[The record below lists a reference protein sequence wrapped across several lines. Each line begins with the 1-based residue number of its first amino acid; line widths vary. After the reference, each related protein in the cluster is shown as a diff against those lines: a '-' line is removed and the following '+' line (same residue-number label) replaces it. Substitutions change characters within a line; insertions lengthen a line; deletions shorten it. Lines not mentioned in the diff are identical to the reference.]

1 MKLKKNWFYN
11 FCIALSVM
19 GMAYILISGVSN
31 VGAGQEYPY
40 AMKGMLLLV
49 FLLTWAGVHFLA
61 LLSARL
67 GIAGKMA
74 EKKRLSVGLEAFFV
88 ILVLS
93 AAFVLR
99 YAVVLKLPMQPES
112 DYKTYYE
119 IAQMLKN
126 GTLQEK
132 GEGYC
137 NYIAMFPHVIGYSYV
152 LKNIFVLFGTSV
164 FNGQFANILFS
175 LGTVFLIYRITR
187 KLGGRLAGVIALT
200 AAAFWPSQI
209 LYINMLAAEYVFTFL
224 LYLCIL
230 LFLHLAM
237 DYDGTTKHGV
247 RGIFLHILLG
257 FLIALTAAVRP
268 MALIL
273 LIAIILCLLPQKMK
287 LPNIPRN
294 SISIW
299 VRFLGKGWLRGALI
313 LVSYMFLSGIIT
325 TNIEFAINKSLP
337 SFGESFGYNLLVGLN
352 TNSKGGWNEEDS
364 KFLYDNLESTGSAIE
379 AQTASRDLAL
389 ERLNTDPKAV
399 FNLFM
404 NKYELLWENDDYG
417 ATWNQVFLQQQNQ
430 LTPERLSFLSQAQW
444 TNDVVYLV
452 FTLFSLMALIYMLQ
466 RKASYLYVLILLYL
480 GTAAMHLFVES
491 QNRYHFHVLP
501 VIMIAASVGVSY
513 IFESARQFVKASDI
527 QRQEKE
533 KLLRREEAVMKQFE
547 EEEHLAI
554 ESRYKNMTNA
564 FDMQSA
570 ITNGNVIVTVSEKYL
585 EDRDGEVHEKKI
597 EKEENLMP
605 EQSYESISEAAAAL
619 EGYGDREKA
628 ENGNE
633 EIDNPDMLTQER
645 EEAEAEVAAVIDG
658 MPGKGVEETGE
669 ENVPGGMS
677 GQKTGEAKK
686 EVKKEAVTGLMGKQ
700 ASKETGL
707 TQTDSSLRCRIKGKE
722 SKSHQRTRTYKSRNL
737 RGGGKLSKRKVKRV
751 FPGLFGKKGNTNTI
765 KVLSDKKSRKK

>member
-1 MKLKKNWFYN
+1 MSGRERMNGSMKLKKNWFYN

-19 GMAYILISGVSN
+19 GMAYILITGVSN
-31 VGAGQEYPY
+31 VGEGQEYPY
-40 AMKGMLLLV
+40 AFKGMLFLI

-74 EKKRLSVGLEAFFV
+74 ERKRLSVWLEAFFV

-99 YAVVLKLPMQPES
+99 YAVVLKLPIQPES

-126 GTLQEK
+126 GTLQEE

-164 FNGQFANILFS
+164 FNGQLANILFS
-175 LGTVFLIYRITR
+175 LGTVFLIYRIAR
-187 KLGGRLAGVIALT
+187 RLGGRLAGAVALA

-247 RGIFLHILLG
+247 RGILLHIFLG
-257 FLIALTAAVRP
+257 FLIALTAAIRP

-273 LIAIILCLLPQKMK
+273 LIAVILCFLPQKMK

-294 SISIW
+294 SISLW
-299 VRFLGKGWLRGALI
+299 VRFLEKGWLRGALI

-325 TNIEFAINKSLP
+325 TNIELAINKSVP
-337 SFGESFGYNLLVGLN
+337 SSGESFGYNLLVGLN
-352 TNSKGGWNEEDS
+352 SNSKGGWNEEDS
-364 KFLYDNLESTGSAIE
+364 RFLYDNLESTGSAIE
-379 AQTASRDLAL
+379 AQTACRDLAL
-389 ERLNTDPKAV
+389 KRLNTDPKAI

-404 NKYELLWENDDYG
+404 NKYESLWGNDDYG
-417 ATWNQVFLQQQNQ
+417 STWNQVFLQEQKQ
-430 LTPERLSFLSQAQW
+430 LTPERLNFLSQARLA
-444 TNDVVYLV
+444 NHIVYMV
-452 FTLFSLMALIYMLQ
+452 FILFSLMTLIYMLQ
-466 RKASYLYVLILLYL
+466 RKASYFYILILVYL
-480 GTAAMHLFVES
+480 GTAAMHLLVES

-513 IFESARQFVKASDI
+513 IFESAAQFAKASHI
-527 QRQEKE
+527 QKHGRERLLSRQ
-533 KLLRREEAVMKQFE
+533 EAVMKQFE

-585 EDRDGEVHEKKI
+585 EDCDGEVHEKRI
-597 EKEENLMP
+597 EKEKKSLP
-605 EQSYESISEAAAAL
+605 EQSYESIREAAAAAVL
-619 EGYGDREKA
+619 ESIGG
-628 ENGNE
+628 NGS
-633 EIDNPDMLTQER
+633 
-645 EEAEAEVAAVIDG
+645 
-658 MPGKGVEETGE
+658 EETGK
-669 ENVPGGMS
+669 ENVPEGMS
-677 GQKTGEAKK
+677 GRKTGEAK
-686 EVKKEAVTGLMGKQ
+686 E
-700 ASKETGL
+700 ETVSNPIKFP
-707 TQTDSSLRCRIKGKE
+707 QPSPALRCSIKGKE
-722 SKSHQRTRTYKSRNL
+722 RKP
-737 RGGGKLSKRKVKRV
+737 SKRKVKKA
-751 FPGLFGKKGNTNTI
+751 FPPPFGRKGNTNTI
-765 KVLSDKKSRKK
+765 KVRSDKKSRKKNIRRN

>member
-40 AMKGMLLLV
+40 AMKGMLFLI

-74 EKKRLSVGLEAFFV
+74 EKKRLSAGLEAFYV
-88 ILVLS
+88 ILILS

-119 IAQMLKN
+119 IAQMLNN

-175 LGTVFLIYRITR
+175 LGTVFLIYRIAR
-187 KLGGRLAGVIALT
+187 KLGGRLAGMIALT

-209 LYINMLAAEYVFTFL
+209 LYINMLAAEYVFTFF

-230 LFLHLAM
+230 LFLHLVM

-247 RGIFLHILLG
+247 RGILLHILLG
-257 FLIALTAAVRP
+257 FLIAVTAAVRP

-273 LIAIILCLLPQKMK
+273 LVAIILCLLPQKMK

-299 VRFLGKGWLRGALI
+299 VRFLEKGWLRGVLI

-325 TNIEFAINKSLP
+325 TNIELAINKSVP
-337 SFGESFGYNLLVGLN
+337 SSGESFGYNLLVGLN
-352 TNSKGGWNEEDS
+352 SNSKGGWNEEDS
-364 KFLYDNLESTGSAIE
+364 RFLYDNLESTGSAIE
-379 AQTASRDLAL
+379 AQIACRDLAL
-389 ERLNTDPKAV
+389 KRLNTDPKAI

-404 NKYELLWENDDYG
+404 NKYELLWDNDDYG
-417 ATWNQVFLQQQNQ
+417 ATWNQVFLQEQNQ
-430 LTPERLSFLSQAQW
+430 LTPERLNFLSQAQW
-444 TNDVVYLV
+444 ANHIIYMV
-452 FTLFSLMALIYMLQ
+452 FILFSLMALIYMLQ
-466 RKASYLYVLILLYL
+466 KKASYLYVLILVYL
-480 GTAAMHLFVES
+480 GTVAMHLLVES

-533 KLLRREEAVMKQFE
+533 KLLSREEAVMKQFE

-554 ESRYKNMTNA
+554 ENRYKNMTNA

-570 ITNGNVIVTVSEKYL
+570 ISNGNVIVTVSEKYL
-585 EDRDGEVHEKKI
+585 EDCDGDVHEKI
-597 EKEENLMP
+597 EKEENPLP
-605 EQSYESISEAAAAL
+605 KQSYESISEAAATL
-619 EGYGDREKA
+619 EGDGDREKA

-633 EIDNPDMLTQER
+633 EEIDNPDMLAQER
-645 EEAEAEVAAVIDG
+645 EEAEVEVAVAAVIES
-658 MPGKGVEETGE
+658 MPGKGLEETGK

-677 GQKTGEAKK
+677 GQKTGEAK
-686 EVKKEAVTGLMGKQ
+686 E
-700 ASKETGL
+700 ETVINPMEFP
-707 TQTDSSLRCRIKGKE
+707 QTAPALRCSIKGKE
-722 SKSHQRTRTYKSRNL
+722 IRSHQKSRTYKNRNL
-737 RGGGKLSKRKVKRV
+737 RGGSKPSKRKVRRV
-751 FPGLFGKKGNTNTI
+751 FPSLFGKKGSANTI
-765 KVLSDKKSRKK
+765 IKVRSDKKSRKK